1 MNIQLPSYVQ
11 FALDR
16 LSSAGYEAFAVG
28 GCVRDSYLGL
38 LPHDWDVTTS
48 ALPEQTKQV
57 FSDCKTLDIGAKHGT
72 IALVLSEE
80 ILEITTYRL
89 DGDYKDH
96 RHPNQVS
103 FTSQLKEDLSRRDF
117 TMNAMAYA
125 PQVGLVDVFD
135 GRGDLDRKL
144 VRCVGNPDVRF
155 TEDALRMLRALRFGA
170 TLGFALE
177 TETAASIRR
186 NCHLI
191 EAVSSERIQSELRK
205 LIMGTHAGQVLDAFP
220 EVLQCIFPNYMEPD
234 QLKGAL
240 TQAEPNESVR
250 FALLLRSTPAPL
262 ECLRERRFPS
272 GLQKEVAG
280 LCATQEV
287 VLNPDRISVRKA
299 LSTYGPNTLR
309 QMIQFRAAQ
318 GQSMDAVVSMLKQ
331 VEADGDCVHLQ
342 DLKLSGKDL
351 EKLGYVGPQIKRE
364 LETLLKGVMEEA
376 ITNEQDLL
384 LQQAKQDLSQGEYYG
399 NLKN

>member
-103 FTSQLKEDLSRRDF
+103 FTSHLKEDLSRRDF

-155 TEDALRMLRALRFGA
+155 TEDALRMLRALRFAA

-234 QLKGAL
+234 QLKVAL

-309 QMIQFRAAQ
+309 QMIQFRTAQ
-318 GQSMDAVVSMLKQ
+318 GQSMDTVVSMLKQ
-331 VEADGDCVHLQ
+331 VEADGDCVRLQ

-351 EKLGYVGPQIKRE
+351 EQLGYVGPQIKRE

>member
-309 QMIQFRAAQ
+309 QMIQFRTAQ

>member
-155 TEDALRMLRALRFGA
+155 TEDALRMLRALRLGA

-309 QMIQFRAAQ
+309 QMIQFRTAQ

-331 VEADGDCVHLQ
+331 VEADGDCVRLQ

-351 EKLGYVGPQIKRE
+351 EQLGYVGPQIKRE
-364 LETLLKGVMEEA
+364 LETLLRGVMEET
-376 ITNEQDLL
+376 ITNERDLL
-384 LQQAKQDLSQGEYYG
+384 LLQAKQDLSQGEYYG

>member
-103 FTSQLKEDLSRRDF
+103 FTSHLKEDLSRRDF

-309 QMIQFRAAQ
+309 QMIQFRTAQ

-331 VEADGDCVHLQ
+331 VEADGDCVRLQ

-351 EKLGYVGPQIKRE
+351 EQLGYVGPQIKRE
-364 LETLLKGVMEEA
+364 LETLLRGVMEET
-376 ITNEQDLL
+376 ITNERDLL
-384 LQQAKQDLSQGEYYG
+384 LLQAKQDLSQGEYYG